1 MKQKIGILIGL
12 FTSCVGMAQVGVG
25 TENPEKGIEIEGS
38 VRFRNLEEGDL
49 KVFNREVLMD
59 KEGNLGYQDI
69 ESDRSYFVKMVSD
82 QMEKQVIVDKTDQ
95 SKDLQ
100 LEVELELL
108 PNTISVFEIHY
119 NVPFNFEVVSDGRYS
134 DLPFVNEVGARL
146 MKKEEGKDG
155 NYVNVREGNRALSI
169 VSEYENTHPR
179 LSFRRSFVE
188 GMSIQEVVN
197 TSASIKKITYKLMSY
212 TKKND
217 GIVKFSS
224 DNGEGVGVMLV
235 KVYHK
240 PYYGE
245 TTKK

>member
-1 MKQKIGILIGL
+1 MKQKIFILIGL
-12 FTSCVGMAQVGVG
+12 FTTCLGMAQIGVG
-25 TENPEKGIEIEGS
+25 TENPTNGIEIEGS

-69 ESDRSYFVKMVSD
+69 ESDRSYFVKMVSN
-82 QMEKQVIVDKTDQ
+82 QMKEQVIVDKTDQ

-119 NVPFNFEVVSDGRYS
+119 NVPFSFEVVSDGRYR
-134 DLPFVNEVGARL
+134 DLPLVNEVGARL
-146 MKKEEGKDG
+146 MKKEEGKDSA
-155 NYVNVREGNRALSI
+155 YVNVREGNRALSI
-169 VSEYENTHPR
+169 VSEYENTYPR
-179 LSFRRSFVE
+179 LNSRRSFVE
-188 GMSIQEVVN
+188 GMTIQEVVN
-197 TSASIKKITYKLMSY
+197 TSTSTKKITYKMMSY
-212 TKKND
+212 SKANE
-217 GIVKFSS
+217 GLLKFNS
-224 DNGEGVGVMLV
+224 DNGEGIGMILV